1 MNLELV
7 WGRKTGYEFQQ
18 KSKKKNQPIHQSM
31 RKIKKTG
38 HKVYYLMCS
47 NHIVFKLL
55 I

>member
-1 MNLELV
+1 MREKDWLRV
-7 WGRKTGYEFQQ
+7 SQ

-38 HKVYYLMCS
+38 YKVYYLMCL